1 MDKSRVLWQ
10 EGLFL
15 RPQHFQQQ
23 ERFLLD
29 WVETRCRVMRPYNWG
44 LSTLQI
50 DTEALALGK
59 LVIIACQGVFP
70 DGTPF
75 DVPYTVPAPPPLDIT
90 ADIKNGR
97 IYLGLPLY
105 RAGTPDLAPP
115 TQQQML
121 SRYTSQET
129 QVRDVY
135 TLGMSDPA
143 VLQVGVLQLSL
154 LTDNDNTRAFSLIPL
169 VQIVEKSSDNM
180 VRLEE
185 KFIPTV
191 LQCQTSLRL
200 VGFIREIL
208 GMLKQRG
215 DGLATDL
222 ANPTANGVAE
232 ISQFLQLQVINRY
245 ELLFGHLDRMVGLHP
260 EDIYRL
266 LLMLAGELAT
276 FTHAEK
282 RPPLLPEYRH
292 DDLERSF
299 FPLIAA
305 LRLMFS
311 TGGTRKTLRLE
322 IVKRQFGVWV
332 AMIADKNLL
341 DSASFV
347 LAAKA
352 NIAPEAIRQSFPR
365 QTTISTVEKIA
376 NLVNTLQPGIELY
389 PMAVLPPQIPF
400 HVGFTYFELNTR
412 HNDWKLLETS
422 GGLAVH
428 VGVKHEGLELELW
441 AIRA

>member
-1 MDKSRVLWQ
+1 
-10 EGLFL
+10 
-15 RPQHFQQQ
+15 
-23 ERFLLD
+23 
-29 WVETRCRVMRPYNWG
+29 VETRCGVMRPYNWG
-44 LSTLQI
+44 LSALQI

-59 LVIIACQGVFP
+59 LVIVACQGVFP

-75 DVPYTVPAPPPLDIT
+75 DVPNTTPPPPPLEVST
-90 ADIKNGR
+90 ALKNGR

-105 RAGTPDLAPP
+105 RAGTTDLA
-115 TQQQML
+115 TTAERQVL
-121 SRYTSQET
+121 SRYTLQET

-135 TLGMSDPA
+135 TPGMSDPA
-143 VLQVGVLQLSL
+143 ELQVGALQLSL
-154 LTDNDNTRAFSLIPL
+154 LTDKDNTRAFSLIP
-169 VQIVEKSSDNM
+169 VAQVVEKGSDNT

-191 LQCQTSLRL
+191 LHCQVSLRL
-200 VGFIREIL
+200 VSFIREIR
-208 GMLKQRG
+208 GVLKQRG

-222 ANPTANGVAE
+222 ANPTASGVAE

-245 ELLFGHLDRMVGLHP
+245 ELLFGHLDRMAGLHP
-260 EDIYRL
+260 EDVYRF

-276 FTHAEK
+276 FTRTER
-282 RPPLLPEYRH
+282 RPPVLPEYRH
-292 DDLERSF
+292 EDLERSF
-299 FPLIAA
+299 FPLMEA

-352 NIAPEAIRQSFPR
+352 DVAPEVIRQSFPR

-389 PMAVLPPQIPF
+389 PMAVAPPQIPF